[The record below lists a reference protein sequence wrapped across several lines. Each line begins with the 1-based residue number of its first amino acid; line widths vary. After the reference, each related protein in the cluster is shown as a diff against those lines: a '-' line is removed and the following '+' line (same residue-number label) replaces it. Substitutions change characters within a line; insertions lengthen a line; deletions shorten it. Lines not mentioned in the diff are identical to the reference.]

1 VSKSKFVLPL
11 ILLLALLFALIT
23 QAIVSVTL
31 LELRVQIAAERI
43 LNFELSSR
51 MLKTRFRQMLTGE
64 DNLKGEIK
72 VNVLESSVLNF
83 EKFEL
88 EGTDTAINK
97 LGIFVINGVRRLNFK
112 QPIRLSEDREFMK
125 QLQVAFYLERN
136 RRYDAA
142 RAKYEG
148 LIKSDDAIGD
158 TGAFLKLHSGYC
170 GALTNEV
177 EASIVRLKE
186 VISEYPGTH
195 YAETAQLILDLLDE
209 RKRRTDKLGNQNLT
223 EREMA
228 RALFGVGDYSGA
240 LAKFKKLE
248 GLSLD
253 EKYMMSRSL
262 EETGQ
267 VKDAVSGYMDV
278 VNRGGNTD
286 PAVKSNR
293 RLMLIGNFYN
303 GGKEVRQFSE
313 QNAVKLG
320 DTQTLA
326 SVQEG
331 KELQLRPVIVERLLT
346 SNDKKDSELLN
357 DIKKDLSE
365 ALEERTGTSTGTVI
379 RPRLSEG
386 AGMRVDLPG
395 KPAAAEVEIPS
406 SPSLF
411 GSGTRF
417 SLKLRDGRSVKGSRI
432 TFAKDG
438 ITVSQGDIE
447 ILLPPGSLQ
456 TVETDGAVMLAVS
469 VEGGAG
475 FESSSCSVSAAE
487 LQCSVSGKTEKFDLA
502 RIKEIIAR

>member
-1 VSKSKFVLPL
+1 MSKGKIVLPL

-23 QAIVSVTL
+23 QSIVSVTL

-64 DNLKGEIK
+64 DNMKGEIK

-88 EGTDTAINK
+88 EGTDTPLNR
-97 LGIFVINGVRRLNFK
+97 LGIVVINGVRRLNFK

-136 RRYDAA
+136 RRYDSA
-142 RAKYEG
+142 RAKYEA

-177 EASIVRLKE
+177 DASMVRLRE
-186 VISEYPGTH
+186 VIAEYPGTH
-195 YAETAQLILDLLDE
+195 YAETAQLILDLLEE
-209 RKRRTDKLGNQNLT
+209 RKRRTDKIGTQNLT
-223 EREMA
+223 DREMA
-228 RALFGVGDYSGA
+228 RALFGVGDYARA
-240 LAKFKKLE
+240 LSAFRKLDK
-248 GLSLD
+248 LD
-253 EKYMMSRSL
+253 LEENYMMSRSL

-267 VKDAVSGYMDV
+267 VKDAVAGYMDV
-278 VNRGGNTD
+278 VNRGGNSD

-313 QNAVKLG
+313 QNAVKLK

-326 SVQEG
+326 NVQEG

-346 SNDKKDSELLN
+346 SNDKRDSELLGE
-357 DIKKDLSE
+357 IKKDLSE
-365 ALEERTGTSTGTVI
+365 AIEDRTNFSGAVT
-379 RPRLSEG
+379 RPRLSESG
-386 AGMRVDLPG
+386 GVRVALPG
-395 KPAAAEVEIPS
+395 APAAAEVEIPS
-406 SPSLF
+406 NPALF
-411 GSGTRF
+411 KSSIRF
-417 SLKLRDGRSVKGSRI
+417 SLRLKDGRQVRGSRI
-432 TFAKDG
+432 AFEKDG
-438 ITVSQGDIE
+438 ISVTQGE
-447 ILLPPGSLQ
+447 IGIQLPPGSIE
-456 TVETDGAVMLAVS
+456 TVETQGAVLLS
-469 VEGGAG
+469 ISIEGVAPV
-475 FESSSCSVSAAE
+475 ESSSCTVSAEE
-487 LQCSVSGKTEKFDLA
+487 LKCKVSGKEQTYELS
-502 RIKEIIAR
+502 RVKEIIAR